1 MVLTRAYIH
10 DATGF
15 DNGNLFTSEE
25 QVREYF
31 SVANIEAMF
40 DSCPYT
46 QAELDEMAE
55 AVIAHR
61 WHMALPV
68 DEYRSVYNDG
78 RGIPHEAI
86 QIPWDV
92 VKGLLGGEHRGTPDD
107 DAFLVDYLLQ
117 SGAPEWVRDATGW
130 TDEHGW
136 GLIGPEVA
144 EEGEVS
150 V

>member
-10 DATGF
+10 DTTGF
-15 DNGNLFTSEE
+15 DNGDLFRSAQE
-25 QVREYF
+25 VRDYF
-31 SVANIEAMF
+31 TVANIEAMF
-40 DSCPYT
+40 GECPYT
-46 QAELDEMAE
+46 QEELDEMAE

-92 VKGLLGGEHRGTPDD
+92 VTDLLGREHKGTPDD

-117 SGAPEWVRDATGW
+117 SGAPEWVRTAEGW
-130 TDEHGW
+130 VDEHGW
-136 GLIGPEVA
+136 GLIGPEFA
-144 EEGEVS
+144 GAGEDD
-150 V
+150 

>member
-1 MVLTRAYIH
+1 MVWTWDDISE
-10 DATGF
+10 ATGF
-15 DNGNLFTSEE
+15 DRGDLFTSEE

-31 SVANIEAMF
+31 SIPNIEAMF
-40 DSCPYT
+40 GECPYT

-55 AVIAHR
+55 EVIRHR

-78 RGIPHEAI
+78 RCIPHEAI

-92 VKGLLGGEHRGTPDD
+92 VKDLLGREHRGTPDD

-117 SGAPEWVRDATGW
+117 SGAPEWVRTADGW
-130 TDEHGW
+130 VDEHGW

-144 EEGEVS
+144 GAGEDD
-150 V
+150 

>member
-1 MVLTRAYIH
+1 MAWTWAEIH
-10 DATGF
+10 YATGF
-15 DNGNLFTSEE
+15 DNGDLFTSAE

-31 SVANIEAMF
+31 TVENIQAMF
-40 DSCPYT
+40 GECSYT

-55 AVIAHR
+55 AVISHR
-61 WHMALPV
+61 WHMAFPV
-68 DEYRSVYNDG
+68 NEYQSVYNDD

-92 VKGLLGGEHRGTPDD
+92 VKDLLGREHRGTPDD

-117 SGAPEWVRDATGW
+117 SGAPEWVRDAEGW
-130 TDEHGW
+130 VDEHGW

-144 EEGEVS
+144 GAGEDD
-150 V
+150 